1 MSPKKIKIV
10 DISPEQNNDIEPA
23 IEQVDETP
31 TIDPDN
37 TEIQQQQQ
45 PAVIEAQPQ
54 PNEEVIKPITE
65 EVEESKKTKVRTQ
78 ELIECPKCHKM
89 VTKKTLTY
97 SHVKT
102 CSGNE
107 ETPRPKRKPK
117 PERIDTVREPIILQQ
132 THQAEPL
139 TFEEMRK
146 QRMVTRMS
154 EKKDSMKKLFL
165 HAV

>member
-1 MSPKKIKIV
+1 MSPKQIKIV

-89 VTKKTLTY
+89 VTKK
-97 SHVKT
+97 H
-102 CSGNE
+102 
-107 ETPRPKRKPK
+107 
-117 PERIDTVREPIILQQ
+117 
-132 THQAEPL
+132 
-139 TFEEMRK
+139 
-146 QRMVTRMS
+146 
-154 EKKDSMKKLFL
+154 
-165 HAV
+165 